1 MENISQEDI
10 ASQEASSE
18 YYEARAPGFVGF
30 YPDNFGYDSY
40 GEGDFISAGADDK
53 VYALFENEETGKIDK
68 YEFTAKWSGPINGV
82 PQEEWEKD
90 IAEMYCQ
97 DLFSEF
103 VGKGIAVSA
112 NHPPVTR
119 VEFEKV
125 WSPRE
130 YNFRNDEIDIKLHV
144 TSKEDF
150 SAWARKYT
158 ENNEEDWDKLLKAL
172 FTRRDGFM
180 PYYSNDPATWKEE
193 TENYTNLGGLGGRRG
208 SETIAVSILL
218 QFFLWRES
226 KLWVNN
232 LTPLELKEA
241 KRQRVLKTTDWWD
254 SFQGSFEEGLHEA
267 ICGPTEC
274 HGDTFDIKTNTVRIA
289 NDEAYILK
297 VLKEN
302 HNTKS
307 WRLLDEEE
315 E

>member
-1 MENISQEDI
+1 M
-10 ASQEASSE
+10 
-18 YYEARAPGFVGF
+18 
-30 YPDNFGYDSY
+30 
-40 GEGDFISAGADDK
+40 
-53 VYALFENEETGKIDK
+53 FENEKTGKTEK
-68 YEFTAKWSGPINGV
+68 YEFTTKRSGPINGV

-90 IAEMYCQ
+90 TAEEYCQ

-119 VEFEKV
+119 VEFDKV
-125 WSPRE
+125 WHPRE
-130 YNFRNDEIDIKLHV
+130 YNFMNDKVYVKLHV

-172 FTRRDGFM
+172 FTRRSGFV
-180 PYYSNDPATWKEE
+180 PFYSNDPAIWKEK
-193 TENYTNLGGLGGRRG
+193 TENYTNLNNLSWRD
-208 SETIAVSILL
+208 SEPVVVSVLL

-232 LTPLELKEA
+232 LT
-241 KRQRVLKTTDWWD
+241 TTDWWD
-254 SFQGSFEEGLHEA
+254 SFQGSFEIGLHEA

-274 HGDTFDIKTNTVRIA
+274 HGDRFDIKTNTVRIDS
-289 NDEAYILK
+289 DEAYILK

-307 WRLLDEEE
+307 WKLLDEEE

>member
-30 YPDNFGYDSY
+30 YPNNFGYDSY
-40 GEGDFISAGADDK
+40 GEGDFISAGADGK

-68 YEFTAKWSGPINGV
+68 YEFTAKWGGPINGV
-82 PQEEWEKD
+82 PQKEWEND
-90 IAEMYCQ
+90 IAKEYCQ

-103 VGKGIAVSA
+103 VGKGVAQSA

-232 LTPLELKEA
+232 IT
-241 KRQRVLKTTDWWD
+241 TTDWWD
-254 SFQGSFEEGLHEA
+254 SFQGSFEMSLFRGA

-274 HGDTFDIKTNTVRIA
+274 HGDRFDIKTKTVRIDS
-289 NDEAYILK
+289 DEAYILK